1 MSLYIKHRPKK
12 LVMFVGNDEVKASLS
27 TVLKRKTP
35 PSSYNF
41 TGPPGTGKTTL
52 ARIIANEL
60 EITDVRE
67 YNASSTRGIDTI
79 REMKDD
85 MMLAGL
91 SDNGRKMYIIDEMH
105 RLTVDAGNALLKP
118 LEEPPDH
125 VFMALCTAEPEQIKP
140 KLRKA
145 LQRRCQ
151 QHDLKPLPGNLILKL
166 LRLVAKKEGVE
177 PDIELIRAIAKS
189 CDGIPGTALKLYD
202 QTIAITDT
210 ETAIKVVQSANLEE
224 ENIVALVDLLV
235 KKSGKT
241 AKWPKVQKLLK
252 EITSDPE
259 SVRYQI
265 LGLLNYRMLSNSW
278 SSRVSSI
285 MNMFLEPFMYT
296 GKAGLTQACYFCC
309 FDIEGEEDDVPF

>member
-1 MSLYIKHRPKK
+1 MLYIKHRPKN
-12 LVMFVGNDEVKASLS
+12 LAMFVGNDEVKQSLS
-27 TVLKRKTP
+27 AVLKRKKP

-41 TGPPGTGKTTL
+41 TGLPGTGKTTL

-79 REMKDD
+79 REIKDD
-85 MMLAGL
+85 MLLAGL

-145 LQRRCQ
+145 LERRCQ
-151 QHDLKPLPGNLILKL
+151 QHELQPLPGNLILKL
-166 LRLVAKKEGVE
+166 LRLVAYKEQVE
-177 PDIELIRAIAKS
+177 PNLELIRAIAKAS
-189 CDGIPGTALKLYD
+189 NGIPGTALKLYD

-210 ETAIKVVQSANLEE
+210 ETAIKVVQRTNLEE
-224 ENIVALVDLLV
+224 ENIVALVNLLV
-235 KKSGKT
+235 DEHGSKS
-241 AKWPKVQKLLK
+241 KWPRIQKLLK

-265 LGLLNYRMLSNSW
+265 LGLLNYRMLSNRW
-278 SSRVSSI
+278 SSRVSNI

-309 FDIEGEEDDVPF
+309 FEIEESDDVPF